1 MTGISGPRTGRVRAL
16 IVDDEPALDEVL
28 SVAVA
33 VAVAVT
39 GAGRRPCPALDGRS
53 APRTARDALEHRLDG
68 PEAGAEDSVQVLGDL
83 VMGEDTREVRRT
95 GVPVRLAAKE
105 YNRLGLLLAHPRPVL
120 STAQN
125 LDHVRCGSL
134 DGGATFAEV
143 HISHPRRKFDR
154 GPAPVI
160 PAVRGLGY
168 AIRAAEDGR

>member
-16 IVDDEPALDEVL
+16 IVDDEPALGEVL
-28 SVAVA
+28 SVAVN
-33 VAVAVT
+33 VAVT

-53 APRTARDALEHRLDG
+53 APRTARDALEHRPDG

-83 VMGEDTREVRRT
+83 VMGEDTSEVRRA
-95 GVPVRLAAKE
+95 GVPVRLTTKE
-105 YNRLGLLLAHPRPVL
+105 YDRLGLLLAHPRQVL
-120 STAQN
+120 GTAQI

-168 AIRAAEDGR
+168 VIRAAEDGR